1 MKNFDPLQ
9 RETSFARRMKRP
21 ICLTHKHDY
30 MLYMFSIMF
39 QDLNPYFG
47 RALFP
52 NPGMCTMR
60 SSETRVNLFSNGCTL
75 PRKDPRTMYVT
86 PKHVVLSSVHL
97 QYDMK

>member
-1 MKNFDPLQ
+1 
-9 RETSFARRMKRP
+9 
-21 ICLTHKHDY
+21 

-60 SSETRVNLFSNGCTL
+60 SSETPCQFVLKWLRTL
-75 PRKDPRTMYVT
+75 PRKDPRTIYVT
-86 PKHVVLSSVHL
+86 PKHGALSSVHL